1 MSEIHERF
9 TQTALPTLLVIGP
22 LDPVDD
28 CCAKLCAG
36 GPPAPVEDVLLQ
48 HSEERFHRRI
58 VSSGTDSAHRGDQ
71 SETFQRL
78 LKFSRPEL

>member
-1 MSEIHERF
+1 VNQFVFNRGQF

-48 HSEERFHRRI
+48 HWIAPGLVEGLI
-58 VSSGTDSAHRGDQ
+58 
-71 SETFQRL
+71 
-78 LKFSRPEL
+78 